1 MAKENKVRV
10 YNRLFFKLY
19 LNYAVMLLLTAVLI
33 CLIFIQLY
41 KDTAM
46 KMSRKN

>member
-33 CLIFIQLY
+33 CLILFSCIKTLQ
-41 KDTAM
+41 
-46 KMSRKN
+46 